1 MLGSPL
7 SCFEMMGPVMMGAMI
22 CIRAATLD
30 DLPGAYRVCLLTG
43 DAGEDAS
50 RLFRDPDLLG
60 HVYVGPYVVGEP
72 DLALVVADDDGVAG
86 YCLAARDTRMFAE
99 WAEREW
105 WPSLRARYPR
115 RSDATPDA
123 ELVDLLHDPPI
134 VDAAILDQFPAH
146 LHLDLLE
153 RVRGRGIARR
163 LIERQ
168 LGQLAHVGGR
178 ACHLVVAASNA
189 NAIGFYEHLGW
200 HVVERRVDALVM
212 GITW

>member
-1 MLGSPL
+1 MWPAHCRHLRDGASHHGAMLG
-7 SCFEMMGPVMMGAMI
+7 
-22 CIRAATLD
+22 IRRATLD

-50 RLFRDPDLLG
+50 GQFRDPDLLG
-60 HVYVGPYVVGEP
+60 HVYVGPYIVGEP
-72 DLALVVADDDGVAG
+72 ALALVVADEDGVAG
-86 YCLAARDTRMFAE
+86 YCLAARDTRAFAD

-115 RSDATPDA
+115 RAESGPDA
-123 ELVDLLHDPPI
+123 EIIELMHDPP
-134 VDAAILDQFPAH
+134 VVEETILERYPAH

-153 RVRGRGIARR
+153 RARGRGIARQ
-163 LIERQ
+163 LVERQ
-168 LGQLAHVGGR
+168 LDQLSEVGLR

-189 NAIGFYEHLGW
+189 NAIGFYDHLGW
-200 HVVERRVDALVM
+200 RVLEQGDDGWVM